1 MTQPLLLNASPLP
14 NIPWQ
19 DRPAGCSDVVWR
31 YDANPIIP
39 RNAIPT
45 SNSVFNSAVVPFGD
59 GYAGVFRCDDRARRM
74 DIHAGFSADGLNWRI
89 NPHTIAFVC
98 EDPEIGKLE
107 YRYDPRVC

>member
-14 NIPWQ
+14 DIPWQ

-39 RNAIPT
+39 RDATPT

-59 GYAGVFRCDDRARRM
+59 GYAGDRFAGDRFAGVFRCDDRARRM
-74 DIHAGFSADGLNWRI
+74 DIHAGFSGMA
-89 NPHTIAFVC
+89 
-98 EDPEIGKLE
+98 
-107 YRYDPRVC
+107 

>member
-14 NIPWQ
+14 DIPWQ

-39 RNAIPT
+39 RDATPT

-59 GYAGVFRCDDRARRM
+59 GYAAIVTPGSSAATTGRGGWTSTPVSART
-74 DIHAGFSADGLNWRI
+74 A
-89 NPHTIAFVC
+89 
-98 EDPEIGKLE
+98 
-107 YRYDPRVC
+107 